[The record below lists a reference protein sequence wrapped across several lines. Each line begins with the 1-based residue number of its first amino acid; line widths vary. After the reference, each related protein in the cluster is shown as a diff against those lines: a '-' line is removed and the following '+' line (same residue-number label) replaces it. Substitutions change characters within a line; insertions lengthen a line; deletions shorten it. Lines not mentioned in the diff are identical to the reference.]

1 LRQTAP
7 PRTPAL
13 APEFSATAAHASAGS
28 PLGGRNLPVKPRRR
42 DGKRSQL
49 VYFPVQ
55 PRQLSRRH
63 YRFPTGGLT
72 KAHPGLRMKALSQC
86 QGKTKALPDPLEGT
100 NNSEMRNEACRA
112 ILSIPKEELV
122 GPFLPV
128 TTSWSFRFFTRGRKE
143 RFPEVPAEVPLSPCP
158 PHCRL
163 DRHTRGAL
171 RRSTPVMFHP
181 EDPPSRPPD
190 CRHRSGRNNWGC
202 RDRSERIGL
211 HGRAPDEDETLR
223 SRDRTVPTATRPS
236 PRRVRGHSMIPE
248 PIPGHPPTH
257 PFSDARPGVKSRAKP
272 MGNLN
277 SPSCGLIS
285 PGKDAFEPGHP
296 WVLAPQPGSPG
307 QSLTD
312 YIESCVRF

>member
-1 LRQTAP
+1 L
-7 PRTPAL
+7 PRHSFDTEGGAGRSVPARHH
-13 APEFSATAAHASAGS
+13 F
-28 PLGGRNLPVKPRRR
+28 
-42 DGKRSQL
+42 L
-49 VYFPVQ
+49 VVPIFH
-55 PRQLSRRH
+55 S
-63 YRFPTGGLT
+63 
-72 KAHPGLRMKALSQC
+72 
-86 QGKTKALPDPLEGT
+86 
-100 NNSEMRNEACRA
+100 
-112 ILSIPKEELV
+112 
-122 GPFLPV
+122 
-128 TTSWSFRFFTRGRKE
+128 GRKE

-257 PFSDARPGVKSRAKP
+257 PFSDARPRRQVARQAHGQ
-272 MGNLN
+272 
-277 SPSCGLIS
+277 
-285 PGKDAFEPGHP
+285 
-296 WVLAPQPGSPG
+296 PQ
-307 QSLTD
+307 
-312 YIESCVRF
+312 